1 MEQKEIEKEEPGKEE
16 NDYVESLPEFVRER
30 IDEARDRDEDEGDNI
45 VLLHGMEAAM
55 VGTTER
61 DGVVVA
67 VYESGRCI
75 ECLAEG
81 FRKDNPDRPD
91 EENYADAEDWFSYN
105 TVRAIPYM
113 GKGAPIII
121 DGFGRDEE
129 QWEAMRNG

>member
-1 MEQKEIEKEEPGKEE
+1 MDI
-16 NDYVESLPEFVRER
+16 
-30 IDEARDRDEDEGDNI
+30 II
-45 VLLHGMEAAM
+45 VVCGSAPNSN
-55 VGTTER
+55 
-61 DGVVVA
+61 A

-81 FRKDNPDRPD
+81 FREDNPDRPD

-129 QWEAMRNG
+129 QWERMPILCRSKSFKRL